1 MFRYAL
7 LSAFFFIFVNFAV
20 RDVASLTSLALVR
33 FFLQNI
39 LMAVKTYVKAVL
51 MLNFEFY

>member
-1 MFRYAL
+1 MFRFAL
-7 LSAFFFIFVNFAV
+7 LRAFFFIFVNFAV

-51 MLNFEFY
+51 NFEFY